1 MLIWNR
7 WGYLAVVLVLILSLA
22 LCLPGRQGVRQVSQ
36 PAEAGIQLPI
46 IMYHGVLEKPDA
58 WGTYVISVSELES
71 DLQQIQKAGYHTV
84 TIEELIDYVYDGAP
98 LPEKP
103 ILLTFDDGYY
113 NNYLYVYPLLQ
124 KYDMKAVLS
133 IIGKYTDL
141 YSVSREENPVYSHV
155 TWRQVREMAESG
167 LVEIQNHSYNLHTID
182 KTRSASMKVSGETL
196 GHYTTTLV
204 ADAIRLQRLIDEQ
217 IQQLPQ
223 AYTYPYGL
231 VSEESIPI
239 LREAGFRCTLCCM
252 AGMNTIT
259 RDPGCLVLMK
269 RLLRPH
275 GTGVAELLQKYD
287 K

>member
-1 MLIWNR
+1 MVR
-7 WGYLAVVLVLILSLA
+7 RRRDGGYFSILTPPAGASRTVRVAFRSRFVHIAVGYPGLRLLPDLQAYREKYRDPTKVVNAYEPHEHVYRQLAVR
-22 LCLPGRQGVRQVSQ
+22 PGKVMVRGGGV
-36 PAEAGIQLPI
+36 
-46 IMYHGVLEKPDA
+46 
-58 WGTYVISVSELES
+58 
-71 DLQQIQKAGYHTV
+71 
-84 TIEELIDYVYDGAP
+84 
-98 LPEKP
+98 
-103 ILLTFDDGYY
+103 
-113 NNYLYVYPLLQ
+113 
-124 KYDMKAVLS
+124 
-133 IIGKYTDL
+133 
-141 YSVSREENPVYSHV
+141 
-155 TWRQVREMAESG
+155 
-167 LVEIQNHSYNLHTID
+167 
-182 KTRSASMKVSGETL
+182 
-196 GHYTTTLV
+196 V
-204 ADAIRLQRLIDEQ
+204 ACRVLQRLIDEQ